1 MEELDAEIRVLPDPA
16 GGPAGA
22 FGPVRSVQAAELDV
36 PADFLERSWKAEY
49 LERLARAYWAYIERF
64 SLGLLKV
71 RYSESART
79 VMLGGRLP
87 LLRFRKPE
95 YVTPRG
101 LGQVT
106 WPIERGLLVSP
117 AGRGR
122 GYLRVTIRRLDRP
135 ELPPDRESVLVTAE
149 VANFYPG
156 LRFSGIFTRIGAWIY
171 NQTQLRI
178 HVLVTHGFLRSL
190 TSLELPESRVGSL
203 REENDGTPDT
213 PGHPDPPQPAE
224 RSQSEGT
231 AQTGAP

>member
-1 MEELDAEIRVLPDPA
+1 VNPGAEIRVLPDPY

-22 FGPVRSVQAAELDV
+22 FGPCRSVQAAELDV
-36 PADFLERSWKAEY
+36 PREFLERSWNTES
-49 LERLARAYWAYIERF
+49 LERLARAYWVYIERF

-71 RYSESART
+71 HYEPNART
-79 VMLGGRLP
+79 VKLAGKIS

-95 YVTPRG
+95 YVTTAPG

-122 GYLRVTIRRLDRP
+122 GYLRVTIRRLERRP
-135 ELPPDRESVLVTAE
+135 DMPEDRESVLVSAE

-156 LRFSGIFTRIGAWIY
+156 LRFSGVFTRIGAWIY

-190 TSLELPESRVGSL
+190 TSLDLPESRAAAL
-203 REENDGTPDT
+203 RRRLAAG
-213 PGHPDPPQPAE
+213 
-224 RSQSEGT
+224 R
-231 AQTGAP
+231 

>member
-1 MEELDAEIRVLPDPA
+1 MSSGAEIRVLPDPS

-22 FGPVRSVQAAELDV
+22 FGPCRSVQAAELDV
-36 PADFLERSWKAEY
+36 PTEFLERSWNVEY

-71 RYSESART
+71 AYEPAART
-79 VMLGGRLP
+79 VVLFGRIP

-95 YVTPRG
+95 YATAPG

-122 GYLRVTIRRLDRP
+122 GYLRVTVRRLERRP
-135 ELPPDRESVLVTAE
+135 ELPPDRESVLVTAA

-156 LRFSGIFTRIGAWIY
+156 LRFSGPFTRLGAWIY

-178 HVLVTHGFLRSL
+178 HVIVTHGFLRSL
-190 TSLELPESRVGSL
+190 TKLELPESRVGAL
-203 REENDGTPDT
+203 R
-213 PGHPDPPQPAE
+213 A
-224 RSQSEGT
+224 RMT
-231 AQTGAP
+231 AAARNTVR

>member
-1 MEELDAEIRVLPDPA
+1 VNPGAEIRVLPDPS
-16 GGPAGA
+16 GGPAGP
-22 FGPVRSVQAAELDV
+22 FGPCTSVQAAELDV
-36 PADFLERSWKAEY
+36 PEEFLERSWNVEY

-71 RYSESART
+71 RYEPNART
-79 VMLGGRLP
+79 VVLAGRIP
-87 LLRFRKPE
+87 LLRFRRPE
-95 YVTPRG
+95 YVTTIG

-122 GYLRVTIRRLDRP
+122 GYLRVTVRRLEPRP
-135 ELPPDRESVLVTAE
+135 ELPPEMESVLVTAT

-156 LRFSGIFTRIGAWIY
+156 LRFSGVFTRIGAWIY

-190 TSLELPESRVGSL
+190 TTLELPESRVGAL
-203 REENDGTPDT
+203 RQKLGV
-213 PGHPDPPQPAE
+213 G
-224 RSQSEGT
+224 G
-231 AQTGAP
+231 

>member
-36 PADFLERSWKAEY
+36 PAGFLERSWKPEY

-64 SLGLLKV
+64 SLGLLRV
-71 RYSESART
+71 RYEENART
-79 VMLGGRLP
+79 VMLAGRIP

-122 GYLRVTIRRLDRP
+122 GYLRVTVRRLERP
-135 ELPPDRESVLVTAE
+135 ELPPDRASVLVTAE

-178 HVLVTHGFLRSL
+178 HVLVTHGFLHSL
-190 TSLELPESRVGSL
+190 TSLKLPESRVGSL
-203 REENDGTPDT
+203 REDVPELEAGSPER
-213 PGHPDPPQPAE
+213 PQP
-224 RSQSEGT
+224 SPQSS
-231 AQTGAP
+231 